1 MHLHKTMKKYLLL
14 ICILFSS
21 SLLAADSWPV
31 GKWNMLDD
39 FTELPEA
46 IIQISATKAGGF
58 EGKIIEVF
66 PDPEDDPVDVCKPCA
81 GLDKNKPIIGLVVFK
96 QLKLN
101 AKKELVGKVLDPDS
115 GKIYKCKL
123 KPLTNN
129 RIELNVIVNRLISQD
144 RYLSLAK

>member
-1 MHLHKTMKKYLLL
+1 MKKYLFL
-14 ICILFSS
+14 ILMFISS
-21 SLLAADSWPV
+21 SLLAGDQWPM

-46 IIQISATKAGGF
+46 MIQISALKTGGF

-66 PDPEDDPVDVCKPCA
+66 PRPDDDPVDVCKPCV
-81 GLDKNKPIIGLVVFK
+81 GLDKNKPIIGLAVFK

-115 GKIYKCKL
+115 GKVYKCEL
-123 KPLTNN
+123 KPLPNN
-129 RIELNVIVNRLISQD
+129 RMELHVIVNRLISQD

>member
-1 MHLHKTMKKYLLL
+1 MKKYLFL
-14 ICILFSS
+14 ILMFIST
-21 SLLAADSWPV
+21 SLLAADQWPI

-46 IIQISATKAGGF
+46 IIQISALKTGGF

-66 PDPEDDPVDVCKPCA
+66 PSPDDDPVDLCKPCV

-115 GKIYKCKL
+115 GKIYKCEL
-123 KPLTNN
+123 KPLPNN
-129 RIELNVIVNRLISQD
+129 RIELHVIVNRLISQD

>member
-1 MHLHKTMKKYLLL
+1 MKKYLFL
-14 ICILFSS
+14 ILMFISS
-21 SLLAADSWPV
+21 SLLAGDQWPI

-46 IIQISATKAGGF
+46 IIQISALKTGGF

-66 PDPEDDPVDVCKPCA
+66 PSPDDDPVDVCKPCV
-81 GLDKNKPIIGLVVFK
+81 GLDKNKPIIGLAVFK

-115 GKIYKCKL
+115 GKIYKCEL
-123 KPLTNN
+123 KPLPNN
-129 RIELNVIVNRLISQD
+129 RMELHVIVNRLISQD

>member
-1 MHLHKTMKKYLLL
+1 MKKYLLL

-21 SLLAADSWPV
+21 NLLAVDSWPV

-66 PDPEDDPVDVCKPCA
+66 PDPEDDPLDVCKSCV
-81 GLDKNKPIIGLVVFK
+81 GLDKNKPIIVKNTIALPLINYCYLVYFL
-96 QLKLN
+96 QT
-101 AKKELVGKVLDPDS
+101 
-115 GKIYKCKL
+115 I
-123 KPLTNN
+123 
-129 RIELNVIVNRLISQD
+129 RLH
-144 RYLSLAK
+144 Y

>member
-1 MHLHKTMKKYLLL
+1 MKKYLFL
-14 ICILFSS
+14 ILMFISA
-21 SLLAADSWPV
+21 SLIAAEQWPI

-46 IIQISATKAGGF
+46 IIQISALKTGGF

-66 PDPEDDPVDVCKPCA
+66 PSPDDDPVDVCKPCLGA
-81 GLDKNKPIIGLVVFK
+81 DKNKPIIGLAVFK

-115 GKIYKCKL
+115 GKIYKCEL
-123 KPLTNN
+123 KPLPNN
-129 RIELNVIVNRLISQD
+129 RMELHVIVNRLISQD
-144 RYLSLAK
+144 RYLSLTQ

>member
-1 MHLHKTMKKYLLL
+1 MKKYLFL
-14 ICILFSS
+14 ILMFISS
-21 SLLAADSWPV
+21 SLFAGDSWPI

-46 IIQISATKAGGF
+46 IIQISALKTGGF

-66 PDPEDDPVDVCKPCA
+66 PSPDDDPVDVCKPCLGA
-81 GLDKNKPIIGLVVFK
+81 DKNKPIIGLAVFK

-115 GKIYKCKL
+115 GKIYKCEL
-123 KPLTNN
+123 KSLPNN
-129 RIELNVIVNRLISQD
+129 RMELHVIVNRLISQD
-144 RYLSLAK
+144 RYLSLAQ

>member
-1 MHLHKTMKKYLLL
+1 MKKYLFL
-14 ICILFSS
+14 ILMFISS
-21 SLLAADSWPV
+21 GLLAGDQWPI

-46 IIQISATKAGGF
+46 IIQISALKTGGF

-66 PDPEDDPVDVCKPCA
+66 PSPDDDPVDVCKPCV
-81 GLDKNKPIIGLVVFK
+81 GLDKNKPIIGLAVFK

-115 GKIYKCKL
+115 GKIYKCEL
-123 KPLTNN
+123 KPLPNN
-129 RIELNVIVNRLISQD
+129 RMELHVIVNRLISQD
-144 RYLSLAK
+144 RYLSLVK

>member
-1 MHLHKTMKKYLLL
+1 MKKYLFL
-14 ICILFSS
+14 ILMFISASLF
-21 SLLAADSWPV
+21 AGDSWPI

-46 IIQISATKAGGF
+46 IIQISALKTGGF

-66 PDPEDDPVDVCKPCA
+66 PSPDDDPVDVCKPCL
-81 GLDKNKPIIGLVVFK
+81 GLDKNKPIIGLAVFK

-115 GKIYKCKL
+115 GKIYKCEL
-123 KPLTNN
+123 KSLPNN
-129 RIELNVIVNRLISQD
+129 RMELHVIVNRLISQD

>member
-1 MHLHKTMKKYLLL
+1 MKKYLLL
-14 ICILFSS
+14 LCILFSS
-21 SLLAADSWPV
+21 NLLAADSWPI

-46 IIQISATKAGGF
+46 TIQISALKTGGF

-66 PDPEDDPVDVCKPCA
+66 PSPDDDPVDVCKPCLGA
-81 GLDKNKPIIGLVVFK
+81 DKNKPIIGLAVFK

-115 GKIYKCKL
+115 GKIYKCEL
-123 KPLTNN
+123 KSMPNN
-129 RIELNVIVNRLISQD
+129 RMELHVIVNRLISQD

>member
-1 MHLHKTMKKYLLL
+1 MKKYLFL
-14 ICILFSS
+14 ILTLISAN
-21 SLLAADSWPV
+21 LLAADQWPI

-46 IIQISATKAGGF
+46 IIQISATKGGGF

-66 PDPEDDPVDVCKPCA
+66 PDPGDDPVDVCKPCA

-96 QLKLN
+96 QLKFN

-115 GKIYKCKL
+115 GKIYKCEL
-123 KPLTNN
+123 KPLPNH
-129 RIELNVIVNRLISQD
+129 RMELHVIVNRLISQD
-144 RYLSLAK
+144 RYLSSAK

>member
-1 MHLHKTMKKYLLL
+1 MKKYLFL
-14 ICILFSS
+14 ILMFIST
-21 SLLAADSWPV
+21 SLLAADQWPI

-46 IIQISATKAGGF
+46 IIQISALKTGGF

-66 PDPEDDPVDVCKPCA
+66 PSPDDDPVDVCKPCV

-115 GKIYKCKL
+115 GKIYKCEL
-123 KPLTNN
+123 KPLPNN
-129 RIELNVIVNRLISQD
+129 RIELHVIVNRLISQD

>member
-1 MHLHKTMKKYLLL
+1 MKKYLFL
-14 ICILFSS
+14 ILILVSS
-21 SLLAADSWPV
+21 KLFAADVWPV

-46 IIQISATKAGGF
+46 TIQITTLKNGGF
-58 EGKIIEVF
+58 EGRIIEVF
-66 PDPEDDPVDVCKPCA
+66 PDPEDDPVDVCKP
-81 GLDKNKPIIGLVVFK
+81 GVGTDKNKPIIGLVVFK

-115 GKIYKCKL
+115 GKIYKCEL
-123 KPLTNN
+123 KPLPNN
-129 RIELNVIVNRLISQD
+129 RIELHVIVNRLITQD

>member
-1 MHLHKTMKKYLLL
+1 MLMFIST
-14 ICILFSS
+14 
-21 SLLAADSWPV
+21 SLLAADQWPI

-39 FTELPEA
+39 FTESPEA
-46 IIQISATKAGGF
+46 IIQISALKAGGF

-66 PDPEDDPVDVCKPCA
+66 PAPDDDPVDVCKPCV

-96 QLKLN
+96 QLKFN

-115 GKIYKCKL
+115 GKIYNCQL
-123 KPLTNN
+123 KPLPNN
-129 RIELNVIVNRLISQD
+129 RMELHVIVNRLISQD

>member
-1 MHLHKTMKKYLLL
+1 MKKYLFL
-14 ICILFSS
+14 ILMFIST
-21 SLLAADSWPV
+21 SLLAADQWPI

-39 FTELPEA
+39 FTEMPEA
-46 IIQISATKAGGF
+46 IIQISATKGGGF

-66 PDPEDDPVDVCKPCA
+66 PSPDDDPVDVCKPCV
-81 GLDKNKPIIGLVVFK
+81 GSDKNKPIIGLVVFK

-115 GKIYKCKL
+115 GKIYKCEL
-123 KPLTNN
+123 KPLPNN
-129 RIELNVIVNRLISQD
+129 RIELHVIVNRLISQD

>member
-1 MHLHKTMKKYLLL
+1 MKKYLFL
-14 ICILFSS
+14 ILMFISS
-21 SLLAADSWPV
+21 SLLAGDSWPI

-66 PDPEDDPVDVCKPCA
+66 PSPDDDPVDVCKPCLGA
-81 GLDKNKPIIGLVVFK
+81 DKNKPIIGLAVFK

-115 GKIYKCKL
+115 GKIYKCEL
-123 KPLTNN
+123 KPLPNN
-129 RIELNVIVNRLISQD
+129 RMELHVIVNRLISQD

>member
-1 MHLHKTMKKYLLL
+1 MKKYLLL
-14 ICILFSS
+14 LCILFSS
-21 SLLAADSWPV
+21 NLLAADSWPI

-46 IIQISATKAGGF
+46 TIQISALKTGGF

-66 PDPEDDPVDVCKPCA
+66 PSPDDDPVDVCKPCLGA
-81 GLDKNKPIIGLVVFK
+81 DKNKPIIGLAVFK

-101 AKKELVGKVLDPDS
+101 AKKALVGKVLDPDS
-115 GKIYKCKL
+115 GKIYKCEL
-123 KPLTNN
+123 KSLPNN
-129 RIELNVIVNRLISQD
+129 RIELHVIVNRLITQD

>member
-1 MHLHKTMKKYLLL
+1 MKKYLLL
-14 ICILFSS
+14 LCILFSS
-21 SLLAADSWPV
+21 NLLAADSWPI

-46 IIQISATKAGGF
+46 TIQISALKTGGF

-66 PDPEDDPVDVCKPCA
+66 PNPDDDPVDVCKPCLGA
-81 GLDKNKPIIGLVVFK
+81 DKNKPIIGLAVFK

-101 AKKELVGKVLDPDS
+101 AKKALVGKVLDPDS
-115 GKIYKCKL
+115 GKIYKCELKL
-123 KPLTNN
+123 LPNN
-129 RIELNVIVNRLISQD
+129 RIELHVIVNRLITQD

>member
-1 MHLHKTMKKYLLL
+1 MMKKYLFLML
-14 ICILFSS
+14 MFIST
-21 SLLAADSWPV
+21 SLLAADQWPM

-39 FTELPEA
+39 FTEMPEA
-46 IIQISATKAGGF
+46 IIQISATKGGGF

-66 PDPEDDPVDVCKPCA
+66 PSPDDDPVDVCKPCV
-81 GLDKNKPIIGLVVFK
+81 GSDKNKPIIGLVVFK

-115 GKIYKCKL
+115 GKIYKCEL
-123 KPLTNN
+123 KPLPNN
-129 RIELNVIVNRLISQD
+129 RIELHVIVNRLISQD

>member
-1 MHLHKTMKKYLLL
+1 
-14 ICILFSS
+14 
-21 SLLAADSWPV
+21 
-31 GKWNMLDD
+31 MLDD

-66 PDPEDDPVDVCKPCA
+66 PSPDDDPVDVCKPCV
-81 GLDKNKPIIGLVVFK
+81 GLDKNKPIIGLAVFK

-115 GKIYKCKL
+115 GKIYKCEL
-123 KPLTNN
+123 KPLPNN
-129 RIELNVIVNRLISQD
+129 RMELHVIVNRLISQD
-144 RYLSLAK
+144 RYLSLAQ

>member
-1 MHLHKTMKKYLLL
+1 MMKKYLFLMFMF
-14 ICILFSS
+14 IST
-21 SLLAADSWPV
+21 SLLAADQWPI

-39 FTELPEA
+39 FTEMPEA
-46 IIQISATKAGGF
+46 IIQISATKGGGF

-66 PDPEDDPVDVCKPCA
+66 PSPDDDPVDVCKPCV
-81 GLDKNKPIIGLVVFK
+81 GSDKNKPIIGLVVFK

-115 GKIYKCKL
+115 GKIYKCEL
-123 KPLTNN
+123 KPLPNN
-129 RIELNVIVNRLISQD
+129 RIELHVIVNRLISQD

>member
-1 MHLHKTMKKYLLL
+1 MKKYLFL
-14 ICILFSS
+14 ILMFISA
-21 SLLAADSWPV
+21 SLIAAEQWPI

-46 IIQISATKAGGF
+46 IIQISALKTGGF

-66 PDPEDDPVDVCKPCA
+66 PSPDDDPVDVCKPCL
-81 GLDKNKPIIGLVVFK
+81 GLDKNKPIIGLAVFK

-115 GKIYKCKL
+115 GKIYKCEL
-123 KPLTNN
+123 KPLPNN
-129 RIELNVIVNRLISQD
+129 RMELHVIVNRLISQD
-144 RYLSLAK
+144 RYLSLAQ